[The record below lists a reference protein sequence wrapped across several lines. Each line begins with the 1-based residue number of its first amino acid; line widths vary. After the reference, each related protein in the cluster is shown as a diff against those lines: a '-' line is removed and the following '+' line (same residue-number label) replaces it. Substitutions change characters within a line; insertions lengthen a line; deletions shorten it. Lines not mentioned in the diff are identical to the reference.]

1 MRVYRRRPDQN
12 SISAAEQIPRER
24 LAQTA
29 LVLGVASLAMMFFF
43 PVLLPYIPASVAII
57 LAILSKGSS
66 VRMDRKALAAFVL
79 GIAAIALSTG
89 LLVFSVFTLISI
101 SKDPERLRELNE
113 MIYRMYGMN
122 LDQLLEQAGLS
133 DLHLF

>member
-89 LLVFSVFTLISI
+89 LLVFSIFTLISI

-122 LDQLLEQAGLS
+122 LDELLEQAGLS

>member
-43 PVLLPYIPASVAII
+43 PVLLPYIPASVAIV
-57 LAILSKGSS
+57 LATLSKGSS
-66 VRMDRKALAAFVL
+66 MHMDRKAFVAFVL
-79 GIAAIALSTG
+79 GAAAIALSTG
-89 LLVFSVFTLISI
+89 LLVFSIVTLISI

-113 MIYRMYGMN
+113 MVYRMYGMN
-122 LDQLLEQAGLS
+122 LDELLEQAGLGN
-133 DLHLF
+133 LHLF

>member
-66 VRMDRKALAAFVL
+66 AHMDRKALAAFVL

-122 LDQLLEQAGLS
+122 LDELLEQAGLS

>member
-66 VRMDRKALAAFVL
+66 VRMDRKALAASVL

>member
-12 SISAAEQIPRER
+12 SISAAEQIHRER
-24 LAQTA
+24 LARTA
-29 LVLGVASLAMMFFF
+29 LSLGVASLAIMFFF
-43 PVLLPYIPASVAII
+43 PVLLPYIPASVAIV

-66 VRMDRKALAAFVL
+66 MHMDRKAFVAFVL

-89 LLVFSVFTLISI
+89 LLVFSIATLISI

-122 LDQLLEQAGLS
+122 LDELLEQAGLGN
-133 DLHLF
+133 LHLY

>member
-66 VRMDRKALAAFVL
+66 VHMDRKALVAFVL

-89 LLVFSVFTLISI
+89 LLVFSIFTLISI

-122 LDQLLEQAGLS
+122 LDELLEQAGLS